1 MTGNEVINIKAIQIL
16 WDFSVVIWLI
26 YIEDKTTEIKLWSIF
41 ESHTPIMYTA
51 DKWKSL
57 AYDSFICEVISSV
70 HTDGVCEDCD
80 KRLPL
85 EEQGFSKSYVTISPM
100 GENMNILVSTPL
112 PKSKPN
118 HKPFTVLY
126 SGLIFNVFIAFVF
139 SSPLYSSW

>member
-80 KRLPL
+80 KRLPIGGAGIL
-85 EEQGFSKSYVTISPM
+85 KVICDHLTYGGEYEHSCVYTPAKVKAKSQTFYCPLLWS
-100 GENMNILVSTPL
+100 NI
-112 PKSKPN
+112 
-118 HKPFTVLY
+118 
-126 SGLIFNVFIAFVF
+126 
-139 SSPLYSSW
+139 